1 MCRLLG
7 ITNFNYARHQQIIR
21 NFCELARTGNV
32 MAGDPP
38 GHGDG
43 WGMAF
48 YRNDQ
53 WEVHK
58 SGRNLLEETDKVLN
72 LLNRAGKCPFLILHL
87 RKSAWSNTATTRH
100 AHPFQFRNAVFA
112 HNGTITN
119 FQGLIRDISVPGLEE
134 DALDT
139 EVFFLHVMS
148 DPSPDLKEA
157 FLNTVSLIKRS
168 YAFSALNC
176 LFSDGRNLFAYRD
189 YNKEPDYYS
198 LFQASFENSCFIS
211 SQPLSEN
218 LSWKLMEKEELLIV

>member
-7 ITNFNYARHQQIIR
+7 ITNFDFSRHQQIIK

-32 MAGDPP
+32 MTGDPP

-48 YRNDQ
+48 TRNDQ

-58 SGRNLLEETDKVLN
+58 SGRNLLEETDQCWS
-72 LLNRAGKCPFLILHL
+72 LLDRVGGCPILLLHL
-87 RKSAWSNTATTRH
+87 RKSAWSNTATARH
-100 AHPFQFRNAVFA
+100 AHPFQWGNAVFA
-112 HNGTITN
+112 HNGTITD
-119 FQGLIRDISVPGLEE
+119 FQGLIRGISVPGLKE
-134 DALDT
+134 DVLDT

-148 DPSPDLKEA
+148 DPSPDRREA
-157 FLNTVSLIKRS
+157 FLNTVSLIKRN

-198 LFQASFENSCFIS
+198 LFKASSENSCFIS
-211 SQPLSEN
+211 SQPLAEN